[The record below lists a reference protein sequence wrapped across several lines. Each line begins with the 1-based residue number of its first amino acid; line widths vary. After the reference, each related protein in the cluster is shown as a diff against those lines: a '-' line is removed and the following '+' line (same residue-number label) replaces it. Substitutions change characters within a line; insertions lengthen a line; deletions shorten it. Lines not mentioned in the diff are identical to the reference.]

1 MRLGAPLAL
10 TPTHLPFPVLAPAT
24 GTFKAKALPL
34 QPRDAEPEAVPAPSQ
49 APLALAPEEA
59 ERKEASGCSYQ
70 QINCLDS
77 ILRLGPP
84 GTFTL
89 SPATAAPRALPLGLL
104 LPSSPGIWRAATSPA
119 RPSESVPPRPPI
131 LPPQPLTMTSKGQV
145 QSPWGLRKVKIQCIP
160 GSHWPDP
167 AW

>member
-77 ILRLGPP
+77 ILRYLESCNIPSTTKRKCASSSSYTASSASDDDKQKTGPVP
-84 GTFTL
+84 VGAKKGKDSVHTW
-89 SPATAAPRALPLGLL
+89 LPL
-104 LPSSPGIWRAATSPA
+104 A
-119 RPSESVPPRPPI
+119 
-131 LPPQPLTMTSKGQV
+131 
-145 QSPWGLRKVKIQCIP
+145 
-160 GSHWPDP
+160 
-167 AW
+167 